1 MEEDGKINI
10 IRSFYMKKVKWVI
23 ILLVIVCMFFLFE
36 LKVYASEDEIAN
48 IMKKIPDTIE
58 LNDSTEMTIEDKL
71 AEISIPE
78 EYELRI
84 LSRDNYWS
92 TQVGLKL
99 KNESASQYLAT
110 KVIRIERTCD
120 LVEEILKI
128 MPNEIKI
135 DILEIEYSDDD
146 YKKANNLIKNE
157 LNKYLEQKGIS
168 LNELKNKNIEI
179 ETYINPLYSEKR
191 GKVCLYVY

>member
-1 MEEDGKINI
+1 
-10 IRSFYMKKVKWVI
+10 
-23 ILLVIVCMFFLFE
+23 
-36 LKVYASEDEIAN
+36 
-48 IMKKIPDTIE
+48 MKKIPDTIE

-157 LNKYLEQKGIS
+157 LK
-168 LNELKNKNIEI
+168 
-179 ETYINPLYSEKR
+179 
-191 GKVCLYVY
+191 

>member
-1 MEEDGKINI
+1 
-10 IRSFYMKKVKWVI
+10 
-23 ILLVIVCMFFLFE
+23 MFFLFE

-120 LVEEILKI
+120 LVEEILK
-128 MPNEIKI
+128 
-135 DILEIEYSDDD
+135 
-146 YKKANNLIKNE
+146 NNAKW
-157 LNKYLEQKGIS
+157 
-168 LNELKNKNIEI
+168 NKNR
-179 ETYINPLYSEKR
+179 YIGNR
-191 GKVCLYVY
+191 I